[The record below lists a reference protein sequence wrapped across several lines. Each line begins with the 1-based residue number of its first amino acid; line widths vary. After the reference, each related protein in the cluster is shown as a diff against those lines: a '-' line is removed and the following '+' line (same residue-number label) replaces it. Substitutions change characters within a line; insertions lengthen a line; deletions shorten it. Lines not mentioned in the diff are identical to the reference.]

1 LTNTTRNRQ
10 TSKRRGAETQQAVA
24 DYYRL
29 IWPGATSAGAGA
41 SGQDILNVPLDIEV
55 KARADF
61 NPTGWIRQQ
70 RKRGAKG
77 GHVVLRPNGIGVE
90 SVGDWLVIR
99 RLEDDTGLLWAMIQA
114 GKDPLT
120 MAMQIIAK
128 AEADGQV
135 RSLEQG
141 IQGSG
146 NGDDS

>member
-77 GHVVLRPNGIGVE
+77 GHVVLRPNGMGLE
-90 SVGDWLVIR
+90 SIEDWLVIR
-99 RLEDDTGLLWAMIQA
+99 RLADDAGLLWALIEA
-114 GKDPLT
+114 GKDPLI
-120 MAMQIIAK
+120 MAAKLTAK
-128 AEADGQV
+128 AEADG
-135 RSLEQG
+135 
-141 IQGSG
+141 
-146 NGDDS
+146 DDS